1 MRTHINFW
9 AMDNVNIW
17 GPNKD
22 LHISKYALKLA
33 KNPSD
38 AGVDLYPHRIM
49 STEKIPGWVRYM
61 VGTGVFMHFPK
72 GRFGRIIHRS
82 SSFLKLSGG
91 LVQDGTIDSGYIG
104 ELFVVVIA
112 LAEHQTMI
120 TAGIEKCIS
129 GEVALAQVIVSP
141 FVKPHFV
148 EEEVFVTPRGKD
160 GFGSTDRIK

>member
-1 MRTHINFW
+1 MSFLTSDH
-9 AMDNVNIW
+9 VNIW

-22 LHISKYALKLA
+22 LHLTKYALKLA
-33 KNPSD
+33 ENPSD
-38 AGVDLYPHRIM
+38 AGVDLYPHRIL

-61 VGTGVFMHFPK
+61 VGTGVFMHFSK
-72 GRFGRIIHRS
+72 GSFGRIIHRS

-104 ELFVVVIA
+104 ELFVVINA
-112 LAEHQTMI
+112 LSEHQTVV

-129 GEVALAQVIVSP
+129 KEVALAQVIVSP
-141 FVKPHFV
+141 FVKPYFI
-148 EEEVFVTPRGKD
+148 EKEVFATPRGKN